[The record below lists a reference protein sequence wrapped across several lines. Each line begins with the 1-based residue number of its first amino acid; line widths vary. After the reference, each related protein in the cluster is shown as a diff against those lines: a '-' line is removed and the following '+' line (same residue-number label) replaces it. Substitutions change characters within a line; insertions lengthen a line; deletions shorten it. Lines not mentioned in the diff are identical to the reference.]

1 MERYYRRPG
10 GRQRTA
16 KEQQQLRETPKS
28 RQMDEPQGEA
38 GTGTATAN
46 RRDTDSSS
54 SDRKQRRS
62 HQQQRQQ
69 QTTPVQ
75 TARRRDNQLNQ
86 VQQRSTR
93 RSGE

>member
-1 MERYYRRPG
+1 MERYYQRPG

-16 KEQQQLRETPKS
+16 KEQQQLREAPKS
-28 RQMDEPQGEA
+28 RQMDEQQGEA

-46 RRDTDSSS
+46 RRDTDSS

-86 VQQRSTR
+86 
-93 RSGE
+93 ELNH